1 MKKTYVV
8 RTLNDYINAAD
19 KESAIEHCKD
29 NPGSDV
35 IYTASVDGNYYHNKV
50 NVVFSNK

>member
-8 RTLNDYINAAD
+8 RLFDGYIHAED
-19 KESAIEHCKD
+19 KQSAIETCKD
-29 NPGSDV
+29 NFGSDV
-35 IYTASVDGNYYHNKV
+35 IYTASVDGNYYHNQV